1 MTAAIPGKSGFD
13 IRVRGHRGK
22 SRDAEVW
29 FHRQAGEGHTTLHSH
44 KTEETRNEISSR
56 GEESRY
62 RIEEIRKEERFVLVP
77 VCFLIMKHGAS
88 LFFPAMQQG

>member
-29 FHRQAGEGHTTLHSH
+29 FHQQAGEGHTTLHSH
-44 KTEETRNEISSR
+44 KTEETRNEIA
-56 GEESRY
+56 
-62 RIEEIRKEERFVLVP
+62 V
-77 VCFLIMKHGAS
+77 
-88 LFFPAMQQG
+88 